1 MVAEKGIRKSAPVSR
16 WNDDLAT
23 FADSLVIHSQK
34 PWAGQGVGP
43 GDPACS
49 QLRPERLLAGGL
61 SGPGSLG
68 AGRTEDQGCARGAGG
83 QGF

>member
-1 MVAEKGIRKSAPVSR
+1 MSQFFASGGQGIGVSPGPSP
-16 WNDDLAT
+16 T
-23 FADSLVIHSQK
+23 TGPQT
-34 PWAGQGVGP
+34 WAGQGVGP

>member
-34 PWAGQGVGP
+34 PWAGQGVGELR
-43 GDPACS
+43 GRERPAV
-49 QLRPERLLAGGL
+49 QPRDL
-61 SGPGSLG
+61 
-68 AGRTEDQGCARGAGG
+68 
-83 QGF
+83 F